1 MRRAHVPRQT
11 QQDGLESLMKGREI
25 GEGTRGESGERARPA
40 ADRVSVMD
48 MHTVWSVSDMPQREQ
63 QASKE

>member
-1 MRRAHVPRQT
+1 
-11 QQDGLESLMKGREI
+11 MKGREI